1 MNKAKKY
8 WKLFTTCFYI
18 STFTFGGGFVI
29 IPLMRRRF
37 VEDLKWLE
45 ENEMMDLTAIAQ
57 SSPGAIA
64 VNAAILTGF
73 KIGSVAGAMIAMLA
87 TVLPPVIIITVISFF
102 YNAFRENAVVGA
114 VMKGMQAGVAAVICD
129 VVIRM
134 GSGVFK
140 EKNALFVIIM
150 AAAFILTF
158 FLDVN
163 VIFIILGCILLSVC
177 IFLFKAAAK
186 SKKRRKSL
194 SKNVNPTSLAPS
206 DGEQDAA
213 QKEEQA
219 LKSSAREAEPAQ
231 GKQASED
238 KPLSGGEKLTTGKQ
252 STVTEQTLTPEHT
265 EKPEQKATPEQTA
278 MLEQTATP
286 AEDSGG
292 KQTATSEHTENTEHT
307 ATPEQSTVS
316 QQTLTLDK
324 TGNTEQTLAPEHTEN
339 PEQKATPEQTAML
352 EQTATPEQSTVTEQ
366 TATLE
371 QTGNTEQTAT
381 DAEDSDSKQITT
393 PEKKELDSP
402 KEKAAP
408 KKTVGKSGK
417 SVSPSE
423 REKEREK

>member
-231 GKQASED
+231 GKQTSED
-238 KPLSGGEKLTTGKQ
+238 KPL
-252 STVTEQTLTPEHT
+252 
-265 EKPEQKATPEQTA
+265 
-278 MLEQTATP
+278 
-286 AEDSGG
+286 SGG

-307 ATPEQSTVS
+307 ATPEQSTVTE
-316 QQTLTLDK
+316 QTLTLDK

-366 TATLE
+366 SATLDK
-371 QTGNTEQTAT
+371 TGNTEQTAT

-393 PEKKELDSP
+393 PEKKELDSS

>member
-64 VNAAILTGF
+64 VNAAILTGY

-186 SKKRRKSL
+186 SRKRRKSL
-194 SKNVNPTSLAPS
+194 SKNVNPTSLALS

-219 LKSSAREAEPAQ
+219 LKSSAREAEPEQ
-231 GKQASED
+231 GKQTSEE
-238 KPLSGGEKLTTGKQ
+238 KPLS
-252 STVTEQTLTPEHT
+252 
-265 EKPEQKATPEQTA
+265 
-278 MLEQTATP
+278 
-286 AEDSGG
+286 DG
-292 KQTATSEHTENTEHT
+292 KQTATSEHTE
-307 ATPEQSTVS
+307 
-316 QQTLTLDK
+316 K
-324 TGNTEQTLAPEHTEN
+324 TEQTATPEHTEN
-339 PEQKATPEQTAML
+339 T

-366 TATLE
+366 SATLE
-371 QTGNTEQTAT
+371 QTENTEQTAT

-402 KEKAAP
+402 KGKAAP

>member
-64 VNAAILTGF
+64 VNAAILTGY

-219 LKSSAREAEPAQ
+219 LKSSARGEEPEQ

-238 KPLSGGEKLTTGKQ
+238 KPL
-252 STVTEQTLTPEHT
+252 
-265 EKPEQKATPEQTA
+265 
-278 MLEQTATP
+278 
-286 AEDSGG
+286 SGG

-307 ATPEQSTVS
+307 ATPEQSTVTE
-316 QQTLTLDK
+316 QNATLEQ

-352 EQTATPEQSTVTEQ
+352 EQTATPEQSTVSQQ
-366 TATLE
+366 TLTLE
-371 QTGNTEQTAT
+371 QTENTEKTAT

-393 PEKKELDSP
+393 PEKKELDSS

>member
-45 ENEMMDLTAIAQ
+45 ENEMMDLAAIAQ

-194 SKNVNPTSLAPS
+194 SKNVNPTSLALS

-231 GKQASED
+231 GKQTSED
-238 KPLSGGEKLTTGKQ
+238 KPLSGG
-252 STVTEQTLTPEHT
+252 
-265 EKPEQKATPEQTA
+265 
-278 MLEQTATP
+278 
-286 AEDSGG
+286 
-292 KQTATSEHTENTEHT
+292 KQTATLEQTENTEHT

-316 QQTLTLDK
+316 QQTLTLDKTGNTEQTATSAEDSGGKQTATSEQSTVTQQTLTLDK

-352 EQTATPEQSTVTEQ
+352 EHTATPEQSTVSQQ
-366 TATLE
+366 TLTLE
-371 QTGNTEQTAT
+371 QTENTEKTAT

-393 PEKKELDSP
+393 PEKKELDSS

>member
-18 STFTFGGGFVI
+18 SAFTFGGGFVI
-29 IPLMRRRF
+29 IPLMRRKF

-45 ENEMMDLTAIAQ
+45 ENEMMDLAAIAQ

-219 LKSSAREAEPAQ
+219 LKSSAREEEPAQ
-231 GKQASED
+231 GQQTSED
-238 KPLSGGEKLTTGKQ
+238 KPLSGGK
-252 STVTEQTLTPEHT
+252 H
-265 EKPEQKATPEQTA
+265 
-278 MLEQTATP
+278 
-286 AEDSGG
+286 
-292 KQTATSEHTENTEHT
+292 TATSEHTEKTEQI

-316 QQTLTLDK
+316 QQTLTLEQ
-324 TGNTEQTLAPEHTEN
+324 TGNTEHTATSEHTEN
-339 PEQKATPEQTAML
+339 TEQTATSEQSTVTQQTLTL
-352 EQTATPEQSTVTEQ
+352 EHTENTEQTATSAEDSGCKQTATPEQSTVTEQ
-366 TATLE
+366 TLTLE

-402 KEKAAP
+402 KGKAAP

>member
-64 VNAAILTGF
+64 VNAAILTGY

-219 LKSSAREAEPAQ
+219 TKSSAREAEPEQ
-231 GKQASED
+231 GKQTSED
-238 KPLSGGEKLTTGKQ
+238 KPLSDGEKLTTGKQ
-252 STVTEQTLTPEHT
+252 STVTEQTLTLDKTGNTEQTLAPEHT
-265 EKPEQKATPEQTA
+265 ENPEQKA
-278 MLEQTATP
+278 
-286 AEDSGG
+286 S
-292 KQTATSEHTENTEHT
+292 
-307 ATPEQSTVS
+307 PEQSTVTE
-316 QQTLTLDK
+316 QTLTLDK

-366 TATLE
+366 TATLDK
-371 QTGNTEQTAT
+371 TGNTEQTAT

-402 KEKAAP
+402 KGKAAP

>member
-64 VNAAILTGF
+64 VNAAILTGY

-134 GSGVFK
+134 GSGVIK

-219 LKSSAREAEPAQ
+219 LKSSAREEEPAQ
-231 GKQASED
+231 GKQTSED
-238 KPLSGGEKLTTGKQ
+238 KPLS
-252 STVTEQTLTPEHT
+252 
-265 EKPEQKATPEQTA
+265 
-278 MLEQTATP
+278 
-286 AEDSGG
+286 DG

-307 ATPEQSTVS
+307 ATSAEDSGGKQTATFEQSTVT

-366 TATLE
+366 SATLDK
-371 QTGNTEQTAT
+371 TGNTEQTAT

-402 KEKAAP
+402 KGKAAP

>member
-18 STFTFGGGFVI
+18 SAFTFGGGFVI
-29 IPLMRRRF
+29 IPLMRRKF

-45 ENEMMDLTAIAQ
+45 ENEMMDLAAIAQ

-219 LKSSAREAEPAQ
+219 TKSSAREAEPAQ
-231 GKQASED
+231 GKQTSED
-238 KPLSGGEKLTTGKQ
+238 KPLS
-252 STVTEQTLTPEHT
+252 V
-265 EKPEQKATPEQTA
+265 
-278 MLEQTATP
+278 
-286 AEDSGG
+286 G

-307 ATPEQSTVS
+307 ATPEQSTVTE
-316 QQTLTLDK
+316 QTLTLDK

-366 TATLE
+366 SATLDK
-371 QTGNTEQTAT
+371 TGNTEQTAT

-393 PEKKELDSP
+393 PEKKELDSS